1 MPARTNLTF
10 DEQLAA
16 EAAFRGWP
24 LELKWSSQAQAMY
37 RGILEQT
44 QGRDIIEEA
53 GGAPDES
60 DDYFVGPPRAA
71 SAIDLMAETH
81 GDLPSATQTK
91 GDA

>member
-1 MPARTNLTF
+1 MPARTRLTF

-24 LELKWSSQAQAMY
+24 LEVKWSAQAQAMY

-53 GGAPDES
+53 GGGS
-60 DDYFVGPPRAA
+60 DDSDDGLCRAA
-71 SAIDLMAETH
+71 AGRARH
-81 GDLPSATQTK
+81 
-91 GDA
+91 

>member
-1 MPARTNLTF
+1 MPVRTHLTF

-24 LELKWSSQAQAMY
+24 LELKWSTQAQAMY

-53 GGAPDES
+53 GGLPNES
-60 DDYFVGPPRAA
+60 DEYFVGPPWVAH
-71 SAIDLMAETH
+71 AIDLMAESH
-81 GDLPSATQTK
+81 GNVPSMNQTQ
-91 GDA
+91 G

>member
-1 MPARTNLTF
+1 MSVRTHLTF

-24 LELKWSSQAQAMY
+24 LDVKWSAQAQAMY

-53 GGAPDES
+53 GGVNEEL
-60 DDYFVGPPRAA
+60 DDYFVGPPRVADA
-71 SAIDLMAETH
+71 NDMMTESD
-81 GDLPSATQTK
+81 GGLPSTK
-91 GDA
+91 RG